1 MAGVLAQ
8 EEAEDRLGY
17 MFNRHVELQIRYIG
31 KHPRELEGQEL
42 IDYLVYMTMASVK
55 ESAGEMLDETDWKPW
70 TPGKQVNRQRAK
82 EEIIDEW
89 HFVMNRWL
97 ALGGTPQEFFEMY
110 LRKNQTNHSRISNGY
125 DGRSTKCA
133 ECHTDL
139 EELPDSARLLIISLE
154 LDGQLLR
161 FCNMNHHDT
170 HMDRLRAQ
178 GVDALEGGGR

>member
-1 MAGVLAQ
+1 MTHTNGEQ
-8 EEAEDRLGY
+8 DRLAY
-17 MFNRHVELQIRYIG
+17 MFERHTELQIRYIG

-70 TPGKQVNRQRAK
+70 TPGREVNRQRAK

-97 ALGGTPQEFFEMY
+97 ALGGSSDEFFRMY
-110 LRKNQTNHSRISNGY
+110 LAKNQKNHSRITNGY
-125 DGRSTKCA
+125 DGRTSKCA

-139 EELPDSARLLIISLE
+139 EELPFEKRLQVMCLMVE
-154 LDGQLLR
+154 KDELR
-161 FCNMNHHDT
+161 FCNIDHLEQWQA
-170 HMDRLRAQ
+170 RERAAA
-178 GVDALEGGGR
+178 DANG